1 MKKLFWSVAIVCVA
15 MLCMTSC
22 SNKDEVVNDVS
33 ADGNNCWKGTLSI
46 TYKSVDDY
54 GDVQKSEEKGKF
66 YTWGTKKEVTDAM
79 EDFKKAMEDYYDLMG
94 EKCEVSYTIEKS
106 DYSESSCEEKSDFTD
121 IEDLKDWDEI

>member
-54 GDVQKSEEKGKF
+54 GDVQKSEEKGNSIHGGQKKKLQMQWKILKKQWKIIMTLWVKNVKF
-66 YTWGTKKEVTDAM
+66 
-79 EDFKKAMEDYYDLMG
+79 L
-94 EKCEVSYTIEKS
+94 I
-106 DYSESSCEEKSDFTD
+106 
-121 IEDLKDWDEI
+121 L